1 MPYAPADL
9 YLSFPLLQTAG
20 RKPKQELTPK
30 PYVRAAETGGGSESE
45 KETVMSAKVILICG
59 KNFYAEK
66 FGKRFEFPDR
76 TEIYVWYKNTRNKSK
91 L

>member
-9 YLSFPLLQTAG
+9 YLSFLLLQTAG

-45 KETVMSAKVILICG
+45 KETVMSAKVILI
-59 KNFYAEK
+59 

-76 TEIYVWYKNTRNKSK
+76 TEIDVWYKNTKNKSK